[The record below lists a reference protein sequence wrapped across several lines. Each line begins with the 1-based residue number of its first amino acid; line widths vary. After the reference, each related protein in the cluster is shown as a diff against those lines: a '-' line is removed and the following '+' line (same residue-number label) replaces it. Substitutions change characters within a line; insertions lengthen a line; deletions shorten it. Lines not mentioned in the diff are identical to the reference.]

1 MAYTLTQARPLLTT
15 AELELFSQSRTEPVK
30 SLTPADLARAVKR
43 TRTLRDKYRDLYQR
57 QTVAVRTGSPSNVT
71 GDDNGRTQRKAD
83 ILQEVLDRY
92 EARAALLQERGSSA
106 TGSTGKASAAAGKAT
121 DKADKTPSVKAAT
134 TKTPSRAAA
143 PQAADPS
150 AAANAAAPAASKA
163 GRAPARSSKAPSR
176 KAPTAQGKAGAPDLK
191 APLDTV
197 PAAERASPFKK
208 DPGNIAIHAHQSASG
223 RRTQGKRD
231 SR

>member
-1 MAYTLTQARPLLTT
+1 MAYTLTQVRPLLTT

-30 SLTPADLARAVKR
+30 SLSPADLASAIKR
-43 TRTLRDKYRDLYQR
+43 TRAQRDKYRDLYQR

-71 GDDNGRTQRKAD
+71 GEDNERTQRKAD

-92 EARAALLQERGSSA
+92 EARATLLQERASSA
-106 TGSTGKASAAAGKAT
+106 TGSKGKDSAKV
-121 DKADKTPSVKAAT
+121 P
-134 TKTPSRAAA
+134 A
-143 PQAADPS
+143 PPAADS
-150 AAANAAAPAASKA
+150 QACADAAAPAADKA
-163 GRAPARSSKAPSR
+163 GSAPERSSKAPSP
-176 KAPTAQGKAGAPDLK
+176 KAPTAQGKASAPDLN
-191 APLDTV
+191 APLDMV
-197 PAAERASPFKK
+197 AAADRASPLKK

>member
-30 SLTPADLARAVKR
+30 SMAPADLASAVKR

-57 QTVAVRTGSPSNVT
+57 QTLAVRTGSPSNVT
-71 GDDNGRTQRKAD
+71 GEDNERTQRKAD

-92 EARAALLQERGSSA
+92 EARATLLQERASSA
-106 TGSTGKASAAAGKAT
+106 TASKGKASAKA
-121 DKADKTPSVKAAT
+121 P
-134 TKTPSRAAA
+134 A
-143 PQAADPS
+143 PHAADS
-150 AAANAAAPAASKA
+150 QADADAAAPAADKA
-163 GRAPARSSKAPSR
+163 GSAPERSSKAPSP
-176 KAPTAQGKAGAPDLK
+176 KAPTAQGKASAPDLK
-191 APLDTV
+191 APLDMV
-197 PAAERASPFKK
+197 PAADRASPLKK